1 MQPLVPVMTPVPG
14 GRLRRFVGDS
24 VRFTLK
30 DRDGRGAGKGWHA
43 LLRTNLGRA
52 EVLRR
57 EIIQAHTQGLPLAGA
72 SWRDLPMK
80 EDGEGWSVEL
90 PLAEVGYFKAKAYLA
105 DARGWQHWPDGP
117 DTGLSVHP
125 NSCRTANV
133 AYCAFTR
140 MFGPARTALST
151 RDEKLEHVLA
161 ALDQDDYTVVP
172 PSGKLRD
179 LTQQLPHI

>member
-72 SWRDLPMK
+72 SWRDLPVK
-80 EDGEGWSVEL
+80 AEPGGWSLEL
-90 PLAEVGYFKAKAYLA
+90 PLADPGFFKTKAYLVGPGG
-105 DARGWQHWPDGP
+105 RQHWPSRPGVGISVYP
-117 DTGLSVHP
+117 HGFRTG
-125 NSCRTANV
+125 
-133 AYCAFTR
+133 
-140 MFGPARTALST
+140 
-151 RDEKLEHVLA
+151 
-161 ALDQDDYTVVP
+161 
-172 PSGKLRD
+172 
-179 LTQQLPHI
+179 